1 MTKCSLILLF
11 FFFVIIQ
18 NGIAQETTRDE
29 KLRSIVKELGQAEV
43 QIPLS
48 DRNQANLLS
57 SKLSVLGVR
66 NKTLSISISPLTI
79 DWFLQQK
86 SEYDIIERDESKGVI
101 TASSVTEAKGW
112 EKYPTYTQYD
122 SIMQSFVTLY
132 PALCHL
138 DTIGRSIN
146 GKLVLALKIS
156 DNAAVEEDEPEVFY
170 SSSIHGDETGGYILM
185 LHLADYLLK
194 NYSTDTRV
202 KNIVDNIQVWI
213 NPMSNPD
220 GTYYSGNT
228 IVSPSRYNA
237 NGKDLNRNFPD
248 PLQPYEVQQKENI
261 DMMSFM
267 RKHRFVMS
275 ANFHSGAEVVNYPW
289 DRWSRLHA
297 DDIWF
302 NSISR
307 AYADTVHKHA
317 PAGYMSD
324 EVNGVT
330 NGFAWYQVKGG
341 RQDYM
346 TWELQGREVTI
357 EIDGT
362 YYVTPTWKLATL
374 WEANYR
380 SLLGYIENSLYGI
393 HGIVKNSVTSEPVLA
408 KVSISGHDK
417 DSSIVFSSVS
427 TGSFIRLIAPGTW
440 NLTFRAAGYND
451 QVVSN
456 VVVVDGQSTNITV
469 DMVPAVNVID
479 TTNPDVP
486 VLYPNPSST
495 SLKAVLPEK
504 LFGSVIVRL
513 YDARGVLLMDYQ
525 DEAVHG
531 TPLVINVER
540 LPSGTYTVIFTSIAT
555 KAVSSS
561 RIIVNR

>member
-1 MTKCSLILLF
+1 MTKRFLILLF
-11 FFFVIIQ
+11 IFFVIIQ
-18 NGIAQETTRDE
+18 NGIAQETAQDA

-43 QIPLS
+43 ITPLS
-48 DRNQANLLS
+48 DRNQADLLS

-79 DWFLQQK
+79 DWFLQQNL
-86 SEYDIIERDESKGVI
+86 EYDIVERDESKGAI
-101 TASSVTEAKGW
+101 TASSVAEAKGW

-122 SIMQSFVTLY
+122 SIMQSFVALY

-156 DNAAVEEDEPEVFY
+156 DNASVEEDEPEVFY

-202 KNIVDNIQVWI
+202 KNIVDNMQVFI
-213 NPMSNPD
+213 NPLSNPD

-228 IVSPSRYNA
+228 IVTPSRYNA

-317 PAGYMSD
+317 PAGYMTD

-362 YYVTPTWKLATL
+362 DYVTPTWKLATL

-380 SLLGYIENSLYGI
+380 SLLGFIENSLYGI
-393 HGIVKNSVTSEPVLA
+393 HGIVKNSITSEPVLA
-408 KVSISGHDK
+408 KVFISGHDK

-440 NLTFRAAGYND
+440 RLTFRAAGYYD

-456 VVVVDGQSTNITV
+456 VIVVDGQSTNITV

-479 TTNPDVP
+479 TTYPDVP

-504 LFGSVIVRL
+504 LFGYVIVRL
-513 YDARGVLLMDYQ
+513 YDARGVLLMDYH

-531 TPLVINVER
+531 TPLVINVDR
-540 LPSGTYTVIFTSIAT
+540 LPSGAYTVTFTSIAT
-555 KAVSSS
+555 KATSSS

>member
-1 MTKCSLILLF
+1 MTKRFLILLF
-11 FFFVIIQ
+11 FSYVIIQ
-18 NGIAQETTRDE
+18 NGIAQETARDE
-29 KLRSIVKELGQAEV
+29 KLRSIVKEFGQAEV
-43 QIPLS
+43 IAPLS
-48 DRNQANLLS
+48 GRNQADFLS

-66 NKTLSISISPLTI
+66 NKSISISISPLTI
-79 DWFLQQK
+79 DWFLGQK
-86 SEYDIIERDESKGVI
+86 LEYDIVERDESKGAI
-101 TASSVTEAKGW
+101 TASSVAEAKGW

-122 SIMQSFVTLY
+122 SIMQSFVALY

-170 SSSIHGDETGGYILM
+170 SSSIHGDETGGYMLM

-213 NPMSNPD
+213 NPLSNPD
-220 GTYYSGNT
+220 GTYYSGNS
-228 IVSPSRYNA
+228 IVTPSRYNA

-297 DDIWF
+297 DDTWF
-302 NSISR
+302 NSICR

-357 EIDGT
+357 EVDGT

-393 HGIVKNSVTSEPVLA
+393 HGTVKNSVTSEPVPA

-456 VVVVDGQSTNITV
+456 IVVMDGQSTNITV
-469 DMVPAVNVID
+469 EMVPAVNVID
-479 TTNPDVP
+479 TTYPDIP

-495 SLKAVLPEK
+495 SLKAVLPER
-504 LFGSVIVRL
+504 LFGSVIVRV
-513 YDARGVLLMDYQ
+513 YDARGVLLRDYQ
-525 DEAVHG
+525 AEAVHG
-531 TPLVINVER
+531 TPLVIDVGR
-540 LPSGTYTVIFTSIAT
+540 LQSGTYTVTFTSIAT
-555 KAVSSS
+555 KSTSSS